1 MARQYT
7 IGPQLAGD
15 IILID
20 RQNDEVNQAVGELN
34 GSLDQNNMPLNSV
47 SRAELVAP
55 SYTSIVGPPAQKN
68 YVYPSQAYYVTE
80 VCNTFLINVDEWA
93 LGWNTLESSAF
104 PANRSGFVLDF
115 VAQEGMLKGEAVVDF
130 TQRQSYLVYYRIEPG
145 DPGPPPAP
153 GATGYIEKV
162 KDQHT
167 GELGVF
173 VNDVLVA
180 RTGPI
185 YIAIGRF
192 TYTIPYATP
201 VKSGPVHIDV
211 RWLIDYKNE
220 EEVYAS
226 GTIIDIGINQ
236 VYPIGLEHRL
246 LWCRNQYR

>member
-7 IGPQLAGD
+7 VGPQLAGD

-20 RQNDEVNQAVGELN
+20 PQNNEINQAVGELN
-34 GSLDQNNMPLNSV
+34 GSLDQNNMPLDSV
-47 SRAELVAP
+47 GRAQLVPPA
-55 SYTSIVGPPAQKN
+55 YTNIVGPPSQRN
-68 YVYPSQAYYVTE
+68 YVYPSQAYYVAETC
-80 VCNTFLINVDEWA
+80 VTHLINVETWT
-93 LGWNTLESSAF
+93 LGWNSFESNAF
-104 PANRSGFVLDF
+104 VANRDGFVLDF
-115 VAQEGMLKGEAVVDF
+115 VAQEGMLKGEAVVDL
-130 TQRQSYLVYYRIEPG
+130 THRQSYLVYYRLTPG
-145 DPGPPPAP
+145 DPGPPPTDAIF
-153 GATGYIEKV
+153 GYIEKV

-192 TYTIPYATP
+192 TYTLPYATP

-220 EEVYAS
+220 EEVYGA

-236 VYPIGLEHRL
+236 VYPVGIEHRI